1 MQVAPMVDSFSVIVP
16 AHNEEDEIEGC
27 LEAVMASIA
36 HARRSFGDVHVRV
49 LVVADACT
57 DNTLDLVAGFSSR
70 NLIAEVVNVSFN
82 NVGLAR
88 NAAGEHLLGPKE
100 DRHREALDATWL
112 AFTDADSRVP
122 EHWITSQ
129 IHSARLGADCIV
141 GTVAPRP
148 ETGTAELLAKWH
160 AAHELGEDH
169 PYVFGANLGVRGTYF
184 ELVNGIP
191 PLPCGEDAA
200 MVAAVLEA
208 GGRVLR
214 TDTCRVLTSA
224 RLDGRAA
231 GGFST
236 YLQELA

>member
-1 MQVAPMVDSFSVIVP
+1 MVDGFAVIVP
-16 AHNEEDEIEGC
+16 AHNEEDEIEGS
-27 LEAVMASIA
+27 LESVMASVA
-36 HARRSFGDVHVRV
+36 HARRTCAVVHIRV
-49 LVVADACT
+49 IVVADACT
-57 DNTLDLVAGFSSR
+57 DNTLDLVTDFASR
-70 NLIAEVVNVSFN
+70 NPIVEVVTVSFN
-82 NVGLAR
+82 NVGFAR
-88 NAAGEHLLGPKE
+88 NAAGEHFIGQRRIHTQQELG
-100 DRHREALDATWL
+100 ALWL

-122 EHWITSQ
+122 EHWIASH
-129 IHSARLGADCIV
+129 IRNAELGVDCIV

-148 ETGTAELLAKWH
+148 ETGTVELLAKWH

-184 ELVNGIP
+184 ELVGGIP

-200 MVAAVLEA
+200 LVAAVLDA

-224 RLDGRAA
+224 RLEGRAA